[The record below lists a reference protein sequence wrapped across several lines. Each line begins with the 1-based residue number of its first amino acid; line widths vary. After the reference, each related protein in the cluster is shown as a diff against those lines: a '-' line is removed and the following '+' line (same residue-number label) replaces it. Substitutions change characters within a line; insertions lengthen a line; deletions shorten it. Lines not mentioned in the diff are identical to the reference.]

1 MKNDNN
7 KKILSLDEINE
18 ILSDT
23 LIQLSDRKIS
33 LKKANAI
40 SKMAMSLSKNI
51 VSTELKDRIEFLEQ
65 RLKIKK

>member
-1 MKNDNN
+1 MKKDND

-18 ILSDT
+18 ILSET
-23 LIQLSDRKIS
+23 LLQLSDRKIS
-33 LKKANAI
+33 LKKANAV

-51 VSTELKDRIEFLEQ
+51 VNTELKDRVEFLEH